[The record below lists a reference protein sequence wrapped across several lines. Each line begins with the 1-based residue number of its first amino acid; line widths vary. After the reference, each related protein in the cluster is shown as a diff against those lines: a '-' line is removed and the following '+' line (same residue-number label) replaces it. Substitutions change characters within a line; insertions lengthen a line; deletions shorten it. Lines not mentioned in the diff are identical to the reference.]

1 MRRIGSFVG
10 QIFRG
15 LFRFGGE
22 KIGGWGI
29 VVVLMMDIFI
39 LYVALLGIAHYQSKI
54 DAPWVKFPPSCH
66 EAFMHPDNIERYS
79 FLYRQPLPPNSAPL
93 CKEALK
99 KLHAIFTDPAYITYT
114 KKRNNLQTQLQSTKS
129 QLIALKQRYDTS
141 LLEKIAQEPQSEQLQ
156 NRYKALLRQRDYYQ
170 KSLQLLQNPLA
181 ARIASVKTWLK
192 EHQKEYLAAKKRYE
206 RWYFLVHFWD
216 LLKFVAPLLLLF
228 GFILFKT
235 RDASKK
241 YTQMLHFGAK
251 HIIAVLLIP
260 VVWELFRLLYMIIPF
275 RFLDKLL
282 EIFAKLNLYALA
294 YYILIIAALLVG
306 SYSLY
311 WLVKKQK
318 IYDRAKRIKNIKRRK
333 IAALN
338 GSFCIGCRSK
348 VDYAREEYC
357 KVCGKRL
364 LGSCRYCKAPLPLI
378 ALHCPKCGKPN

>member
-1 MRRIGSFVG
+1 MRRVGEFIGK
-10 QIFRG
+10 IFHE
-15 LFRFGGE
+15 LFMFGGE
-22 KIGGWGI
+22 KIGGLGLI
-29 VVVLMMDIFI
+29 VALLMDIFI
-39 LYVALLGIAHYQSKI
+39 LYVALLGIAHYQRKI
-54 DAPWVKFPPSCH
+54 DAPSIKFPPSCH
-66 EAFMHPDNIERYS
+66 EAFVHLDNIERYS
-79 FLYRQPLPPNSAPL
+79 FLYKQPPPPNSAPL

-99 KLHAIFTDPAYITYT
+99 KLHAIFIDPAYITYT
-114 KKRNNLQTQLQSTKS
+114 KKRNNLQTQLQSIKS

-156 NRYKALLRQRDYYQ
+156 KRYKALLQEHHYYQ

-181 ARIASVKTWLK
+181 AKIASVKTWLK
-192 EHQKEYLAAKKRYE
+192 EHQEEYLTAKKRYE

-235 RDASKK
+235 RDVSKQ
-241 YTQMLHFGAK
+241 YAQILHFGAK

-282 EIFAKLNLYALA
+282 ELFAKLNLFALA
-294 YYILIIAALLVG
+294 YYILIIVALLLG
-306 SYSLY
+306 SFSLY
-311 WLVKKQK
+311 WLIKRQK
-318 IYDRAKRIKNIKRRK
+318 LYERVKRIKNIKRRK

-338 GSFCIGCRSK
+338 GSYCIGCRSK
-348 VDYAREEYC
+348 VDYSAEEFC

-364 LGSCRYCKAPLPLI
+364 LGSCRHCHAPLPLI